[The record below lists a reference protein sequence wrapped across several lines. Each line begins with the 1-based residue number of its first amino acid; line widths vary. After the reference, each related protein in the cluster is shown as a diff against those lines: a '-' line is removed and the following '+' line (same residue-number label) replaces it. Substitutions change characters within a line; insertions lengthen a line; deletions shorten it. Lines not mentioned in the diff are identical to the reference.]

1 MHLYFTDIM
10 TIIILFKRKAGKFVD
25 YISSFQEDF
34 FPWKTPWLEKFIT
47 SALLSENIIQKNE
60 K

>member
-34 FPWKTPWLEKFIT
+34 FP
-47 SALLSENIIQKNE
+47 
-60 K
+60 